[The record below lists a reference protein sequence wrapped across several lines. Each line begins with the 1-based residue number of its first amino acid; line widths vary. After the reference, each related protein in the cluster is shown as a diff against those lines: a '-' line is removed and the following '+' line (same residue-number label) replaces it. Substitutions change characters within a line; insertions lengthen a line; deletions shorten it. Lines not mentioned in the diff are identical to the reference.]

1 MRSGPRKREY
11 LSTKRESRAAGLR
24 YNRCGRCDHDNRRDR
39 RADRGAMN
47 EKILTLHPAGK
58 SGVRIDRA
66 KYDAVRAVLE
76 VIVAAGV
83 ELPQV
88 ELTRGVEEALHG
100 RFEGSIPWYTEAV
113 KLDLE
118 ARGVLVR
125 VTGPGGPR
133 WKPGTRAARA
143 RRTASVGAPDP
154 EVGGILDELRRLGT
168 EQNRA
173 AYGRQGVGGEIFGVS
188 STELGRLR
196 KRIKRNHAL
205 ALGLWGSGV
214 HDARVLGIMIANPA
228 ELEGHTVDA
237 WVRDLDN
244 CVLADAFGNLVAASP
259 LARARMER
267 WVAAKGEWAGRTGWN
282 LVSLLATNDRELP
295 DSVFEPYLARIE
307 RDVRFARS
315 RVREAMMRALAAI
328 ALRGPALA
336 ASAAAA
342 AKRIGKIGVD
352 DGETGDRTTGTPAL
366 P

>member
-1 MRSGPRKREY
+1 
-11 LSTKRESRAAGLR
+11 
-24 YNRCGRCDHDNRRDR
+24 
-39 RADRGAMN
+39 MN

-76 VIVAAGV
+76 AIVTAGV
-83 ELPQV
+83 ELLHA
-88 ELTRGVEEALHG
+88 ELTRGVEKALRG

-125 VTGPGGPR
+125 VAGPAGPR
-133 WKPGTRAARA
+133 WKRGTKAARA
-143 RRTASVGAPDP
+143 RRIASIGAPDA

-173 AYGRQGVGGEIFGVS
+173 TYRRQGAGGEILGVS
-188 STELGRLR
+188 SAELGRLR
-196 KRIKRNHAL
+196 KRIKRDHAL
-205 ALGLWGSGV
+205 ALGLWGTGV
-214 HDARVLGIMIANPA
+214 HDARVLATMIANPA
-228 ELEGHTVDA
+228 ELEDRTVDA

-244 CVLADAFGNLVAASP
+244 CVLADAFGKLVAASP

-282 LVSLLATNDRELP
+282 LVSLLAVNDRELP
-295 DSVFEPYLARIE
+295 DGAFEPYLARIE

-315 RVREAMMRALAAI
+315 RVRDAMMRALAAI
-328 ALRGPALA
+328 ALRGPTLE
-336 ASAAAA
+336 ASAMAA
-342 AKRIGKIGVD
+342 AKRIGRIGV
-352 DGETGDRTTGTPAL
+352 G
-366 P
+366 